1 MTARLIFLF
10 SISLPFFFG
19 CNSGS
24 NNKAESADTL
34 HVKQDVK
41 KKTFFEYDA
50 INYYTNH
57 ITPPAVDELYDKQS
71 NSALDSLKMGVI
83 LGNIPKGIYD
93 LGFLDHLEHIGFT
106 KRAIDKAE
114 FGAIDFIFSE
124 KMPVDVFLSKCIQV
138 YRDILIFKKDNKV
151 VGTAKICF
159 ECKAHQINGATGNV
173 EYFGQNGDYEK
184 LEKLL
189 KK

>member
-19 CNSGS
+19 CNSGA
-24 NNKAESADTL
+24 NQKAESADTT
-34 HVKQDVK
+34 KIKPQVK
-41 KKTFFEYDA
+41 KKTYFDYDA
-50 INYYTNH
+50 IDYYGIH
-57 ITPPAVDELYDKQS
+57 IPPPAVDELYDKQS

-83 LGNIPKGIYD
+83 LRDIPKGIDD

-114 FGAIDFIFSE
+114 FGAIDNIFSE
-124 KMPVDVFLSKCIQV
+124 KKPVDVFISKCIYV

-159 ECKAHQINGATGNV
+159 ECMDHQINGATGNT
-173 EYFGQNGDYEK
+173 ESFGQDGDYEK
-184 LEKLL
+184 LKKIL

>member
-10 SISLPFFFG
+10 SVSLPVFFG
-19 CNSGS
+19 CNSGAS
-24 NNKAESADTL
+24 NKAESVDTL
-34 HVKQDVK
+34 HVKQEVK
-41 KKTFFEYDA
+41 KKTFFDYDA
-50 INYYTNH
+50 IDYYTNH

-83 LGNIPKGIYD
+83 LGDIPRSVDD
-93 LGFLDHLEHIGFT
+93 LGFLNHLEHIGYK

-114 FGAIDFIFSE
+114 FRNIDDIFVE
-124 KMPVDVFLSKCIQV
+124 KKPSDFYTTACIYV

-159 ECKAHQINGATGNV
+159 ECNDHQINGATGNV

-184 LEKLL
+184 LEMLL